1 MQAGERAADAARFP
15 TPCPCGSTA
24 PRAILARMCTRPTH
38 LGRHHVCLE
47 CRVGFKHRLDE
58 PRTRVCPNCAG
69 DLIDAGSDLEVPRR
83 GDDAGWRVLGVL
95 LRAGVTFHSTCCDG
109 PGWRPRTMAQ
119 VRERLA
125 AAERT
130 GVPAAEALT
139 AADVDTIGRA
149 SARGAAL
156 AGG

>member
-1 MQAGERAADAARFP
+1 M
-15 TPCPCGSTA
+15 TT
-24 PRAILARMCTRPTH
+24 RAIPARMCTRPGH

-47 CRVGFKHRLDE
+47 CRAAFKHRLHE

-69 DLIDAGSDLEVPRR
+69 KLIDTGSDLEVPRR

-119 VRERLA
+119 VKERLT

-130 GVPAAEALT
+130 GTLVAEALT
-139 AADVDTIGRA
+139 TFDIDEIGRGP
-149 SARGAAL
+149 ARGVAPT
-156 AGG
+156 GT